1 MINKEIEA
9 FNLIKE
15 FKNQFREK
23 FDSFFY
29 LKDKTSKWYKYFLNT
44 VLMFSDE
51 PDWDAKEF
59 IRTNF
64 EQRGK
69 IYPSQ
74 LPNKYSWQ
82 IYQEYKENK
91 KFSDEKNL
99 IYILLEDFKKAKSY
113 DFDLDKMAYI
123 INNNEISNYFLSIF
137 KPFVEYNKKNKVVS
151 DLTLSAKRIKV
162 KENKKLYDKLKEV
175 LGDNF
180 YG

>member
-1 MINKEIEA
+1 MTNKENEA
-9 FNLIKE
+9 LILAKE
-15 FKNQFREK
+15 YKNQLRNIFG
-23 FDSFFY
+23 SF
-29 LKDKTSKWYKYFLNT
+29 TNTNKWHKYFLNT
-44 VLMFSDE
+44 VLLFADN
-51 PDWDAKEF
+51 PDWNAREF

-69 IYPSQ
+69 IFPAQ

-91 KFSDEKNL
+91 DFSDDKNL
-99 IYILLEDFKKAKSY
+99 IYTLLGDFKKAKSC
-113 DFDLDKMAYI
+113 DFDLDKMLYSI
-123 INNNEISNYFLSIF
+123 HNNEISNYFLSIF
-137 KPFVEYNKKNKVVS
+137 KPFIEYNKKDNTVS

-162 KENKKLYDKLKEV
+162 KKNKKLYNKLKEV

>member
-1 MINKEIEA
+1 MMTNKENEA
-9 FNLIKE
+9 LILARE
-15 FKNQFREK
+15 YKNQLRS
-23 FDSFFY
+23 SFGAFINI
-29 LKDKTSKWYKYFLNT
+29 DKWHKYFLNT
-44 VLMFSDE
+44 VLMFSDN
-51 PDWDAKEF
+51 PDWNAEEF

-69 IYPSQ
+69 IYPAQ

-91 KFSDEKNL
+91 GFSDEKNF
-99 IYILLEDFKKAKSY
+99 IYTLLEDFKKAKSY
-113 DFDLDKMAYI
+113 DFDLDKMAYSV
-123 INNNEISNYFLSIF
+123 NNNEISQYFLSIF
-137 KPFVEYNKKNKVVS
+137 KPFVEYNRKNKVVS
-151 DLTLSAKRIKV
+151 DLTLTAKRVRV